1 MPTKP
6 KVCPRIM
13 AYPAASRIFPNEAI
27 KVALAESI
35 TSGAFTDTG
44 YMLYSRRLANGGAG
58 APRRV
63 YACSAVLKAAGE
75 YFSARTSVTSS
86 ILPATDQYFLELDGG
101 FSTNETLPDKI
112 ESYGYES
119 DSDLDDTEDLEPSAE
134 FEHEGELAQE
144 SHDD

>member
-1 MPTKP
+1 M
-6 KVCPRIM
+6 
-13 AYPAASRIFPNEAI
+13 
-27 KVALAESI
+27 
-35 TSGAFTDTG
+35 
-44 YMLYSRRLANGGAG
+44 GGAG
-58 APRRV
+58 ALRRV

-119 DSDLDDTEDLEPSAE
+119 DSDLDDTEDLETSAE